1 MPTDVIM
8 PALELAQETGKVLRW
23 LKAPG
28 DTVRKGEAVE
38 CPQCHAAQ
46 VERLLSVPARPRNGD
61 QSLPMSCDPKL
72 PPCGP
77 GCCRLPN

>member
-1 MPTDVIM
+1 MPLYEYACQKCEHTFEQ
-8 PALELAQETGKVLRW
+8 LVLN
-23 LKAPG
+23 
-28 DTVRKGEAVE
+28 GEAVE
-38 CPQCHAAQ
+38 CPECHAGQ

-77 GCCRLPN
+77 GCCRL